1 MKKQLNIDS
10 VDSDDLERIIQIAN
24 VPYRSKGE
32 RALWLQIYDR
42 LAEACINGPLESGA
56 RLPGE
61 NHMAELFSVS
71 RLTMRKALSKLQ
83 QEGQLQA
90 RKGVGIFV
98 RQRRTRYVID
108 DDLRFSQSLEAN
120 ASEIDTK
127 TLELTRAPASREA
140 IVALGMGAVSE
151 VIRMVRLR
159 IVEGEPIY
167 LTSKEFPAD
176 RFPRFEEAFSP
187 NQSVTDVY
195 RAHGIPRYTREET
208 RITGGF
214 AHRHEADALGLT
226 HRTPLMR
233 VSSVNLDPE
242 GRPIEFNFGRWP
254 LSAVELVVNQRRS

>member
-1 MKKQLNIDS
+1 MKKQLNIDC
-10 VDSDDLERIIQIAN
+10 VDSDNLEQIVQIAQA
-24 VPYRSKGE
+24 PYRSKGE
-32 RALWLQIYDR
+32 RPIWLQIYDR
-42 LAEACINGPLESGA
+42 LAEACINGPLEPGA

-98 RQRRTRYVID
+98 RRRRSRYVIE

-120 ASEIDTK
+120 AAEIDTK
-127 TLELTRAPASREA
+127 TLELTRAPASQEA
-140 IVALGMGAVSE
+140 SLALGLGPVSQ
-151 VIRMVRLR
+151 VIRLMRLR

-176 RFPRFEEAFSP
+176 RFPQFEEAFAT

-233 VSSVNLDPE
+233 VASVNLDPE

-254 LSAVELVVNQRRS
+254 LSSVELVFNQCR